1 MYLGNIIV
9 VCLFVG
15 DFFVVN
21 NGLFVDLVKLQML
34 RCIIYRF
41 NQTFGN
47 VLAQR
52 STRYKGL
59 IKYSKVDGVPMNTC
73 VQIAHLK
80 LLAQKKQFNKKVAEH
95 VVHYVQQPLSI
106 LLCNY

>member
-9 VCLFVG
+9 VCLCVG

-21 NGLFVDLVKLQML
+21 NGLFEDLVKLQL
-34 RCIIYRF
+34 LQCIIYRS

-47 VLAQR
+47 VLPQR

-59 IKYSKVDGVPMNTC
+59 IKYNKIDGIITMNIH

-80 LLAQKKQFNKKVAEH
+80 LFA
-95 VVHYVQQPLSI
+95 
-106 LLCNY
+106 